1 MNGKVLIITN
11 HYPDRSPGQ
20 RFSFEQYLN
29 YLRSCG
35 FEIDISFLLNE
46 KDDKI
51 FYSKGNY
58 FGKAKIAFKSIS
70 RRLKDLRRA
79 SKYDIVYVF
88 REAIFFGTP
97 FFERQFAK
105 KSNVIFALDDSIWV
119 PNVSSANK
127 IFSIFKNA
135 AKTSSIIK
143 VSDLVFAG
151 NKYLANYASQFNK
164 NVVIVPTTID
174 TDQYKPVGKS
184 PADRICIG
192 WSGSITTIEHFET
205 KLDAFLKIK
214 KKYADKIY
222 FKVIGDGRYINN
234 ELGIKGLAWKKEDE
248 LKELNEIDIGIMPL
262 PDSEW
267 AKGKCGLKGLQYMA
281 LGIPTI
287 MSPVGVNSEIIT
299 DGENG
304 FLADSDEEW
313 IAKLS
318 LLIDSFE
325 LRKKLGDT
333 GCKTVEEKYSVHAN
347 RDLYLKYFNQLL
359 S

>member
-1 MNGKVLIITN
+1 MSGRVLILTN

-20 RFSFEQYLN
+20 RFSFEQYLS
-29 YLRSCG
+29 YLGSCG
-35 FEIDISFLLNE
+35 FQIDVSFLLNE
-46 KDDKI
+46 EDDKI

-58 FGKAKIAFKSIS
+58 FGKAKIAVKSILQ
-70 RRLKDLRRA
+70 RLKDLRKA
-79 SKYDIVYVF
+79 SKYDIVFVY

-97 FFERQFAK
+97 FFERRFARK
-105 KSNVIFALDDSIWV
+105 ARMILAFDDSIWV
-119 PNVSSANK
+119 PNVSAANK
-127 IFSIFKNA
+127 IFSLLKNP

-174 TDQYKPVGKS
+174 TDEYKSVEKLPK
-184 PADRICIG
+184 DRICIG

-205 KLDAFLKIK
+205 KLNALLKIK
-214 KKYADKIY
+214 KKYTDKVY
-222 FKVIGDGRYINN
+222 FKVIGDGRYKND

-287 MSPVGVNSEIIT
+287 MSPVGVNSEIIN

-304 FLADSDEEW
+304 FLADSDDEW

-325 LRKKLGDT
+325 LRKKLGDA

-347 RDLYLKYFNQLL
+347 RDLYLRYFNQLT